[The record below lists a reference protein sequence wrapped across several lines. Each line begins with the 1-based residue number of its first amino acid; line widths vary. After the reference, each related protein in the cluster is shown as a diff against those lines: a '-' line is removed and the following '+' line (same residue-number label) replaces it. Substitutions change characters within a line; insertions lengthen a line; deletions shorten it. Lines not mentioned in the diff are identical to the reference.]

1 MRNKGH
7 TLIRWQVRRV
17 DEGLIFAWFIAVA
30 IGVSIAISKAKR
42 SAFSDYK
49 IRSLQG
55 KAAAQ
60 VFGVLGAIV
69 FGLGLLMYS
78 GLLAKTEYIV
88 GVSALTY
95 AAFSQYS
102 PVNGALSFL
111 TVAYR
116 TEFAID
122 DWIKVSNDAGSIKGK
137 VKDFTLKGVRLK
149 TFDMSEAIIGCDELM
164 HSIVENLTPSD
175 IFRWETPLSVSKMM
189 KVKIIENTVNAVLME
204 HSLDALVDEEGFP
217 QKAYIEYHDDKLD
230 FKPNFR
236 RITIYTYHPKWIPMP
251 EGAEPIGYEVAY
263 QLSRDFKKDI
273 YEKMDSHKNAYVD
286 MVTQ

>member
-1 MRNKGH
+1 M
-7 TLIRWQVRRV
+7 
-17 DEGLIFAWFIAVA
+17 DEGVIFAWFIVVA
-30 IGVSIAISKAKR
+30 LGVSAAVKRAKR
-42 SAFSDYK
+42 SAFADYK

-60 VFGVLGAIV
+60 VFGVLGTLI
-69 FGLGLLMYS
+69 FGVGLLMYS

-122 DWIKVSNDAGSIKGK
+122 DWIKVSKPSGSIKGK
-137 VKDFTLKGVRLK
+137 VKDFSLKGVRLK
-149 TFDMSEAIIGCDELM
+149 TFDMSEAIISCDELM
-164 HSIVENLTPSD
+164 HAIVENLTPSD
-175 IFRWETPLSVSKMM
+175 LFRWETPVSVSKMVP
-189 KVKIIENTVNAVLME
+189 VKNIENIVNSVLSQ
-204 HSLDALVDEEGFP
+204 HSLEALVDEEGFT
-217 QKAYIEYHDDKLD
+217 QSAYVEFHDDKLD

-236 RITIYTYHPKWIPMP
+236 RISIYTYHPKWIPMP
-251 EGAEPIGYEVAY
+251 EGSEPIGYEVAY
-263 QLSRDFKKDI
+263 QLSREFKRDI
-273 YEKMDSHKNAYVD
+273 YEKIDSHKNAYVD

>member
-1 MRNKGH
+1 M
-7 TLIRWQVRRV
+7 

-30 IGVSIAISKAKR
+30 IGVSLAISKTKK
-42 SAFSDYK
+42 SAFGDYK

-60 VFGVLGAIV
+60 VFGLLGAIV

-122 DWIKVSNDAGSIKGK
+122 DWIKVTNDSGSIKGK

-164 HSIVENLTPSD
+164 HSIVENLTPTD

-204 HSLDALVDEEGFP
+204 HNLDSLVDEEGFP

-263 QLSRDFKKDI
+263 QLSREFKRDM
-273 YEKMDSHKNAYVD
+273 YEKMDSQKNAYVD
-286 MVTQ
+286 VVRP

>member
-1 MRNKGH
+1 
-7 TLIRWQVRRV
+7 V

-30 IGVSIAISKAKR
+30 IGVSAAVKRAKK

-60 VFGVLGAIV
+60 VFGVLGALI
-69 FGLGLLMYS
+69 FGVGLLMYS
-78 GLLAKTEYIV
+78 GLLARTEYIV

-122 DWIKVSNDAGSIKGK
+122 DWIKISKEAGSIKGK
-137 VKDFTLKGVRLK
+137 VKDFSLKGVRIK
-149 TFDMSEAIIGCDELM
+149 TFDMSEAIISCDELM
-164 HSIVENLTPSD
+164 HSVVENLTPGD
-175 IFRWETPLSVSKMM
+175 LFRWETPLSVSKMVP
-189 KVKIIENTVNAVLME
+189 VKNIENVTTNVLQDHNLSE
-204 HSLDALVDEEGFP
+204 IADEEGFA
-217 QKAYIEYHDDKLD
+217 QKAYIEFHDDKLD

-236 RITIYTYHPKWIPMP
+236 RISIYTYHPKWIPMP

-263 QLSRDFKKDI
+263 QLSREFKRDM
-273 YEKMDSHKNAYVD
+273 YEKMDNQKMSMVD
-286 MVTQ
+286 TSFVMK

>member
-1 MRNKGH
+1 M
-7 TLIRWQVRRV
+7 

-30 IGVSIAISKAKR
+30 IGVSAAIKRAKR
-42 SAFSDYK
+42 SAFTDYK

-60 VFGVLGAIV
+60 VFGLLGVLI
-69 FGLGLLMYS
+69 FGIGLLMYS

-102 PVNGALSFL
+102 PINGALSFL

-122 DWIKVSNDAGSIKGK
+122 DWVKVSKEAGTIKGK
-137 VKDFTLKGVRLK
+137 VKDFSMKGVKLK
-149 TFDMSEAIIGCDELM
+149 TFDMSEAIISCDELL
-164 HSIVENLTPSD
+164 HSVVENLTPSD
-175 IFRWETPLSVSKMM
+175 LFRWETPVSISKMVP
-189 KVKIIENTVNAVLME
+189 VKNIENTVNAVLSK
-204 HSLDALVDEEGFP
+204 HSLESLVDDEGFV
-217 QKAYIEYHDDKLD
+217 QAAYIEFHDDKLD

-236 RITIYTYHPKWIPMP
+236 RISIYTYHPKWIPMA

-263 QLSRDFKKDI
+263 QLSREFKRDI
-273 YEKMDSHKNAYVD
+273 YEKMDSQKNAYVD
-286 MVTQ
+286 VVRP

>member
-1 MRNKGH
+1 M
-7 TLIRWQVRRV
+7 

-30 IGVSIAISKAKR
+30 IGVSAAVKKAKK

-69 FGLGLLMYS
+69 FGIGLLMYS

-88 GVSALTY
+88 GVTALTY

-111 TVAYR
+111 TVAYK

-122 DWIKVSNDAGSIKGK
+122 DWIKISNEAGSIKGK
-137 VKDFTLKGVRLK
+137 VKDFSLKGVKLK
-149 TFDMSEAIIGCDELM
+149 TFDLSEAIVSCDELL
-164 HSIVENLTPSD
+164 HSVVENLTPTD
-175 IFRWETPLSVSKMM
+175 IFRWETPVSVSKMVP
-189 KVKIIENTVNAVLME
+189 VKNVENTVNLVLGQ
-204 HSLDALVDEEGFP
+204 HSLEALTDEEGFA
-217 QKAYIEYHDDKLD
+217 QKSYIEFHDDKLD

-236 RITIYTYHPKWIPMP
+236 RISIYTYHPKWIPMP

-263 QLSRDFKKDI
+263 QLSREFKRDM
-273 YEKMDSHKNAYVD
+273 YEKMDSQKNAYVD
-286 MVTQ
+286 VVRP

>member
-1 MRNKGH
+1 M
-7 TLIRWQVRRV
+7 
-17 DEGLIFAWFIAVA
+17 DEGIIFAWFIVVLL
-30 IGVSIAISKAKR
+30 GVSAAVKRAKR
-42 SAFSDYK
+42 SAFADYK

-60 VFGVLGAIV
+60 VFGVLGTLI
-69 FGLGLLMYS
+69 FGIGLLMYS

-122 DWIKVSNDAGSIKGK
+122 DWIKVTKHAGTIKGK
-137 VKDFTLKGVRLK
+137 VKDFSLKGVRLK
-149 TFDMSEAIIGCDELM
+149 TFDMSEAIISCDELM
-164 HSIVENLTPSD
+164 HAVVENLTPSD
-175 IFRWETPLSVSKMM
+175 LFRWETPVSVSKMVP
-189 KVKIIENTVNAVLME
+189 VKNIENTVNSVLSQ
-204 HSLDALVDEEGFP
+204 HSLEALVDEEGFT
-217 QKAYIEYHDDKLD
+217 QSAYVEFHDDKLD

-236 RITIYTYHPKWIPMP
+236 RISIYTYHPKWIPMP
-251 EGAEPIGYEVAY
+251 EGSEPIGYEVAY
-263 QLSRDFKKDI
+263 QLSREFKRDM
-273 YEKMDSHKNAYVD
+273 YEKMDSQKNAYVD
-286 MVTQ
+286 VVRP

>member
-1 MRNKGH
+1 M
-7 TLIRWQVRRV
+7 

-30 IGVSIAISKAKR
+30 IGVSVAVKKAKK

-60 VFGVLGAIV
+60 VFGVLGVLV
-69 FGLGLLMYS
+69 FGVGLLMYS

-122 DWIKVSNDAGSIKGK
+122 DWIKVSKHSGTIKGK
-137 VKDFTLKGVRLK
+137 VKDFSLKGVRLK
-149 TFDMSEAIIGCDELM
+149 TFDMSEAIISCDELM
-164 HSIVENLTPSD
+164 HAVVENLTPSD
-175 IFRWETPLSVSKMM
+175 LFRWETPVSVSKMVP
-189 KVKIIENTVNAVLME
+189 VKNIENTVNSVLSQ
-204 HSLDALVDEEGFP
+204 HSLEALVDEEGFT
-217 QKAYIEYHDDKLD
+217 QSAYVEFHDDKLD

-236 RITIYTYHPKWIPMP
+236 RISIYTYHPKWIPMP
-251 EGAEPIGYEVAY
+251 EGSEPIGYEVAY
-263 QLSRDFKKDI
+263 QLSREFKRDM
-273 YEKMDSHKNAYVD
+273 YEKMDSQKNAYVD
-286 MVTQ
+286 VVRP

>member
-1 MRNKGH
+1 M
-7 TLIRWQVRRV
+7 
-17 DEGLIFAWFIAVA
+17 DEGVIFGWFIVVA
-30 IGVSIAISKAKR
+30 LGVSAAVKRAKR
-42 SAFSDYK
+42 SAFADYK

-60 VFGVLGAIV
+60 VFGVLGVLV
-69 FGLGLLMYS
+69 FGVGLLMYS

-122 DWIKVSNDAGSIKGK
+122 DWIKVSKNAGTIKGK
-137 VKDFTLKGVRLK
+137 VKDFSLKGVKLK
-149 TFDMSEAIIGCDELM
+149 TFDMSEAIISCDELM
-164 HSIVENLTPSD
+164 HAVVENLTPGD
-175 IFRWETPLSVSKMM
+175 LFRWETPLSVSKMVP
-189 KVKIIENTVNAVLME
+189 VKNIENVTTNVLQDHNLSE
-204 HSLDALVDEEGFP
+204 ITDEEGFA
-217 QKAYIEYHDDKLD
+217 QKAYIEFHDDKLD

-236 RITIYTYHPKWIPMP
+236 RISIYTYHPKWIPMA

-263 QLSRDFKKDI
+263 QLSREFKRDM
-273 YEKMDSHKNAYVD
+273 YEKMDSQKMSMVD
-286 MVTQ
+286 TSFVMK

>member
-1 MRNKGH
+1 M
-7 TLIRWQVRRV
+7 

-30 IGVSIAISKAKR
+30 LAVSAAIKKAKK

-49 IRSLQG
+49 IRNLQG

-69 FGLGLLMYS
+69 FGIGLLMYS
-78 GLLAKTEYIV
+78 GLLARTEYIV
-88 GVSALTY
+88 GISALTY

-111 TVAYR
+111 TVAYK

-122 DWIKVSNDAGSIKGK
+122 DWIKISNQAGSIKGK
-137 VKDFTLKGVRLK
+137 VKDFSLKGVRLK
-149 TFDMSEAIIGCDELM
+149 TFDMSEAIVSCDELL
-164 HSIVENLTPSD
+164 HSVVENLTPND
-175 IFRWETPLSVSKMM
+175 LFRWETPLSVSKMVP
-189 KVKIIENTVNAVLME
+189 VKNIENVTTKVLEE
-204 HSLDALVDEEGFP
+204 HNLSEINDEEGFL
-217 QKAYIEYHDDKLD
+217 QKAYIEFHDDKLD

-236 RITIYTYHPKWIPMP
+236 RISIYTYHPKWIPMP

-263 QLSRDFKKDI
+263 QLSREFKRDI
-273 YEKMDSHKNAYVD
+273 YERMDNQKMSYVD
-286 MVTQ
+286 TSFVMK

>member
-1 MRNKGH
+1 M
-7 TLIRWQVRRV
+7 
-17 DEGLIFAWFIAVA
+17 DEGLVFAWFIAVA
-30 IGVSIAISKAKR
+30 LCVSAAIKRAKK

-60 VFGVLGAIV
+60 VFGVLGLIV
-69 FGLGLLMYS
+69 FGVGLMMYS
-78 GLLAKTEYIV
+78 GLLARTEYIV
-88 GVSALTY
+88 GISALTY

-102 PVNGALSFL
+102 PINGALSFL

-122 DWIKVSNDAGSIKGK
+122 DWVKISNTSGAIKCK
-137 VKDFTLKGVRLK
+137 VKDFSLKGVRLK
-149 TFDMSEAIIGCDELM
+149 TFDMSECIIGCDELM
-164 HSIVENLTPSD
+164 HSVVENLTHSD
-175 IFRWETPLSVSKMM
+175 IFRWETALSVSKMM

-204 HSLDALVDEEGFP
+204 HSLDSLTDEEGFP
-217 QKAYIEYHDDKLD
+217 QKAYTEYHDDKLD

-263 QLSRDFKKDI
+263 QLSREFKRDI
-273 YEKMDSHKNAYVD
+273 YEKIDSHKNAYAD

>member
-1 MRNKGH
+1 M
-7 TLIRWQVRRV
+7 

-30 IGVSIAISKAKR
+30 IAVSAAVKRAKK

-69 FGLGLLMYS
+69 FGIGLLMYS

-88 GVSALTY
+88 GVTALTY

-122 DWIKVSNDAGSIKGK
+122 DWIKISKEAGSIKGK
-137 VKDFTLKGVRLK
+137 VKDFSLKGVRVK
-149 TFDMSEAIIGCDELM
+149 TFDMSEAIISCDELM
-164 HSIVENLTPSD
+164 HAVVENLTPGD
-175 IFRWETPLSVSKMM
+175 LFRWETPLSVSKMVP
-189 KVKIIENTVNAVLME
+189 VKNIENVTTNVLQDHNLSE
-204 HSLDALVDEEGFP
+204 IADEEGFA
-217 QKAYIEYHDDKLD
+217 QKAYIEFHDDKLD

-236 RITIYTYHPKWIPMP
+236 RISIYTYHPKWIPMP

-263 QLSRDFKKDI
+263 QLSREFKRDM
-273 YEKMDSHKNAYVD
+273 YEKMDNQKMSMVD
-286 MVTQ
+286 TSFVMK

>member
-1 MRNKGH
+1 M
-7 TLIRWQVRRV
+7 
-17 DEGLIFAWFIAVA
+17 DEGLVFAWFIVVA
-30 IGVSIAISKAKR
+30 LCVSAAIKKAKK

-60 VFGVLGAIV
+60 VFGVLGVIV
-69 FGLGLLMYS
+69 FGVGLMMYS
-78 GLLAKTEYIV
+78 GLLARTEYIV
-88 GVSALTY
+88 GISALTY

-102 PVNGALSFL
+102 PINGALSFL

-122 DWIKVSNDAGSIKGK
+122 DWVKIANSSGDIKGK
-137 VKDFTLKGVRLK
+137 VKDFSLKRVRLK
-149 TFDMSEAIIGCDELM
+149 TFDMSECIIGCDELM

-175 IFRWETPLSVSKMM
+175 IFRWETALSVSKMM

-204 HSLDALVDEEGFP
+204 HSLDSLTDEEGFP

-251 EGAEPIGYEVAY
+251 DGAEPIGYEVAY
-263 QLSRDFKKDI
+263 QLSREFKRDI
-273 YEKMDSHKNAYVD
+273 YEKIDSHKNAYAD

>member
-1 MRNKGH
+1 
-7 TLIRWQVRRV
+7 V
-17 DEGLIFAWFIAVA
+17 DEGLIFAWFIAVSL
-30 IGVSIAISKAKR
+30 GVSLAVKRAKR
-42 SAFSDYK
+42 SAFADYK

-60 VFGVLGAIV
+60 VFGVLGTII
-69 FGLGLLMYS
+69 FGVGLLMYS
-78 GLLAKTEYIV
+78 GLLARTEYIV

-122 DWIKVSNDAGSIKGK
+122 DWIKVSKPSGTIMGK
-137 VKDFTLKGVRLK
+137 VKDFSLKGVRIK
-149 TFDMSEAIIGCDELM
+149 TFDMSEAIISCDELM
-164 HSIVENLTPSD
+164 HAVVENLTPSD

-189 KVKIIENTVNAVLME
+189 KVKIIENTANAVLME
-204 HSLDALVDEEGFP
+204 HSLDSLVDEEGFV

-273 YEKMDSHKNAYVD
+273 YEKMDSHKNAYTD

>member
-1 MRNKGH
+1 M
-7 TLIRWQVRRV
+7 

-30 IGVSIAISKAKR
+30 LGVSIAVKKAKK

-60 VFGVLGAIV
+60 VFGVLGTLI
-69 FGLGLLMYS
+69 FGVGLLMYS
-78 GLLAKTEYIV
+78 GLLARTEYIV

-122 DWIKVSNDAGSIKGK
+122 DWIKVSKPSGSIKGK
-137 VKDFTLKGVRLK
+137 VKDFSLKGVKVK
-149 TFDMSEAIIGCDELM
+149 TFDMSEAIISCDELM
-164 HSIVENLTPSD
+164 HAIVENLTPSD
-175 IFRWETPLSVSKMM
+175 LFRWETPVSVSKMM

-204 HSLDALVDEEGFP
+204 HSLDSLVDEEGFA

-263 QLSRDFKKDI
+263 QLSREFKRDM
-273 YEKMDSHKNAYVD
+273 YEKMDSQKNAYVD
-286 MVTQ
+286 VVRP

>member
-1 MRNKGH
+1 M
-7 TLIRWQVRRV
+7 
-17 DEGLIFAWFIAVA
+17 DEGIIFAWFIAVA
-30 IGVSIAISKAKR
+30 IGVSAAVKRAKR
-42 SAFSDYK
+42 SAFADYK

-60 VFGVLGAIV
+60 VFGVLGTII
-69 FGLGLLMYS
+69 FGVGLLMYS
-78 GLLAKTEYIV
+78 GLLARTEYIV

-122 DWIKVSNDAGSIKGK
+122 DWIKVSKEAGTIKGK
-137 VKDFTLKGVRLK
+137 VKDFSMKGVRLK
-149 TFDMSEAIIGCDELM
+149 TFDMSEAIISCDELL
-164 HSIVENLTPSD
+164 HSVVENLTPND
-175 IFRWETPLSVSKMM
+175 LFRWETPVSVSKMVP
-189 KVKIIENTVNAVLME
+189 VKNIENTVNAVLSK
-204 HSLDALVDEEGFP
+204 HSLESLVDEEGFV
-217 QKAYIEYHDDKLD
+217 QAAYIEFHDDKLD

-236 RITIYTYHPKWIPMP
+236 RISIYTYHPKGIPMP

-263 QLSRDFKKDI
+263 QLSREFKRDM
-273 YEKMDSHKNAYVD
+273 YEKMDSQKNAYADV
-286 MVTQ
+286 VRP

>member
-1 MRNKGH
+1 M
-7 TLIRWQVRRV
+7 
-17 DEGLIFAWFIAVA
+17 DEGLVFAWFIVVA
-30 IGVSIAISKAKR
+30 LCVSAAIKKAKK

-60 VFGVLGAIV
+60 VFGVLGLIV
-69 FGLGLLMYS
+69 FGVGLMMYS
-78 GLLAKTEYIV
+78 GLLARTEYIV
-88 GVSALTY
+88 GISALTY

-102 PVNGALSFL
+102 PINGALSFL

-122 DWIKVSNDAGSIKGK
+122 DWVKISNSSGAIKGK
-137 VKDFTLKGVRLK
+137 VKDFSLKGVRLK
-149 TFDMSEAIIGCDELM
+149 TFDMSECIIGCDELM

-175 IFRWETPLSVSKMM
+175 IFRWETALSVSKMM
-189 KVKIIENTVNAVLME
+189 KVKIIENTVNTVLME
-204 HSLDALVDEEGFP
+204 HSLSSLVDEDGFK
-217 QKAYIEYHDDKLD
+217 QEAYIEYHDDKLD

-251 EGAEPIGYEVAY
+251 EGSEPIGYEVAY
-263 QLSRDFKKDI
+263 QLSREFKRDI
-273 YEKMDSHKNAYVD
+273 YEKIDSHKNAYAD